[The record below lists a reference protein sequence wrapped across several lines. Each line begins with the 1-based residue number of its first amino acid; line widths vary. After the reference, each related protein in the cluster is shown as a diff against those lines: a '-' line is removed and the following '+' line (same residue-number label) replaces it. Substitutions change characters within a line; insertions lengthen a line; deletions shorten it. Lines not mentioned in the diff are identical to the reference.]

1 MGELEEMA
9 ARQARQLE
17 TQEQLLAAKA
27 QRLRYLKSGGE
38 AERLQR
44 LREKVVTQEERLR
57 KLRALRGK
65 VQSNKHGNA
74 VLSKFNRFQIYYFA
88 HPCLGNTFANV
99 GFLRKKERNL
109 IQVVHKLKCENQKNL
124 KWSRKGY

>member
-1 MGELEEMA
+1 MQLPESCGLSLPELEGMA

-44 LREKVVTQEERLR
+44 LRDKVATQEERLR

-65 VQSNKHGNA
+65 VQTNRNGNS
-74 VLSKFNRFQIYYFA
+74 VLSKLPNNS
-88 HPCLGNTFANV
+88 NTI
-99 GFLRKKERNL
+99 L
-109 IQVVHKLKCENQKNL
+109 
-124 KWSRKGY
+124 